1 MSAAT
6 EMRSKFLAFAVA
18 AALAA
23 PLVPAQAAVSDFRL
37 PDPSEQQPPPD
48 RQGPVAPD
56 VPESRRP
63 APTPTP
69 TASTPT
75 PSPVVAPPPVIVA
88 PPISAAPTAE
98 PTRPTPT
105 QGRTSPPPSPVP
117 TASTPAATASAEP
130 LPTSAPTISADP
142 APAVRAEPEDEGGSL
157 WPLVLGGLLALG
169 ALGFAAWAWA
179 RKRRGSGADAVPE
192 IERPHVVPH
201 PPLAPAPAAPA
212 PTPQAPLAP
221 APARAPLPVPTMGE
235 PLEVSLEPLRLSLTL
250 MNAALAWRLEV
261 ANRGSAPLTGL
272 TIGADMISAHASMS
286 RQEQLAGP
294 GSAALTVQRIERLE
308 PGESRTVEGEFRLP
322 FGQIVPI
329 RQGNAALLLP
339 LARFRVEAE
348 DAKPVVRTFAVGQP
362 GNGSGLQPFRLDQ
375 GPRVYPKL
383 AQRAFA

>member
-117 TASTPAATASAEP
+117 TASTPAATASAEQLTP
-130 LPTSAPTISADP
+130 RPQCAPNRRMKEARCGPWCSAVFWRSAPSASQHGP
-142 APAVRAEPEDEGGSL
+142 G
-157 WPLVLGGLLALG
+157 
-169 ALGFAAWAWA
+169 
-179 RKRRGSGADAVPE
+179 RGSGEAAAPMQCRKSNVRTSC
-192 IERPHVVPH
+192 RPHRSHRH
-201 PPLAPAPAAPA
+201 PQRRHP
-212 PTPQAPLAP
+212 
-221 APARAPLPVPTMGE
+221 RRR
-235 PLEVSLEPLRLSLTL
+235 RLSHRHPHGLPCL
-250 MNAALAWRLEV
+250 SRPW
-261 ANRGSAPLTGL
+261 ANRWKSRSSHCASA
-272 TIGADMISAHASMS
+272 S
-286 RQEQLAGP
+286 R
-294 GSAALTVQRIERLE
+294 
-308 PGESRTVEGEFRLP
+308 
-322 FGQIVPI
+322 
-329 RQGNAALLLP
+329 
-339 LARFRVEAE
+339 
-348 DAKPVVRTFAVGQP
+348 
-362 GNGSGLQPFRLDQ
+362 
-375 GPRVYPKL
+375 
-383 AQRAFA
+383 